1 MNALKTT
8 FLYHAILLTLLIIL
22 LIITLS
28 DRYPMMRIGQAMAS
42 ASVPTATPMQ
52 VAMAQTQFNVPTGS
66 TQAVDGQLQVE
77 IRAEVVANGN
87 ARAQANASGPGDTVA
102 KADTDGPGNA
112 QAKSIALLPKDTV
125 SAFITNPTPVYP
137 TPVVLPTAAA
147 PVVVPT
153 GNGANAVVNGS
164 QINLRSG
171 PGLNYSILGAGNGGE
186 RYTVVG
192 KSPDLQWYQVC
203 CYSQQTVWAAA
214 ALINLYGSLDQ
225 IPIVGASMPIAPTAL
240 PVLPTPSPTVATQP
254 AAPPLVPTPSYE
266 FRLTEQTQFE
276 ERIMPRIYLFVTS
289 GIDGLSGYG
298 LRVRKD
304 GMELATP
311 LYSFGG
317 QPQITWGQQS
327 ARQRYYN
334 LKLEFPSISPAGV
347 WEIQLLN
354 ASGREVGPPVQF
366 RLNVNEANQEMYVRY
381 DKIN

>member
-1 MNALKTT
+1 MSALKTT

-28 DRYPMMRIGQAMAS
+28 DRYPVMRIGQAMAS

-52 VAMAQTQFNVPTGS
+52 MAMAQTQFNVPTGS
-66 TQAVDGQLQVE
+66 TQAADGQLQVE

-87 ARAQANASGPGDTVA
+87 ARAQANASGPGNTVA

-112 QAKSIALLPKDTV
+112 QAKSIALLPKDAV
-125 SAFITNPTPVYP
+125 AAFITNPTPVYP
-137 TPVVLPTAAA
+137 TPVVPPTAVATS
-147 PVVVPT
+147 PMPP
-153 GNGANAVVNGS
+153 GNGASATINGS

-171 PGLNYSILGAGNGGE
+171 PGLNYPILGAGNGGE
-186 RYTVVG
+186 RYIVVG
-192 KSPDLQWYQVC
+192 KSVDLQWYQIC
-203 CYSQQTVWAAA
+203 CYAQQPVWAAA
-214 ALINLYGSLDQ
+214 ALVNIYGSLDQ
-225 IPIVGASMPIAPTAL
+225 IPMVGGSSLPIPTAIPL
-240 PVLPTPSPTVATQP
+240 IPTVAPTV
-254 AAPPLVPTPSYE
+254 AAQSAATPLVPPNYE
-266 FRLTEQTQFE
+266 FRLTEQIQFE
-276 ERIMPRIYLFVTS
+276 ERIMPRIYLFATS
-289 GIDGLSGYG
+289 GIDALSGFG

-304 GMELATP
+304 GVELATP

-347 WEIQLLN
+347 WDVQLLN
-354 ASGREVGPPVQF
+354 ASGREVGQPVQF
-366 RLNVNEANQEMYVRY
+366 HMNANDANQEMYIRY